1 MNERLAVNLR
11 GLVPKRFQAGTHR
24 SVSPAETVTR
34 ALRIRRPTGITRIAN
49 ITGLDVIGIPVV
61 AVIRPNARSMVV
73 SQGKGL
79 DLDAAKASGL
89 MEAIETYH
97 AEHVEAP
104 LKLASYAELRS
115 PHRTADV
122 TRLPRLGAGSF
133 NEDAKI
139 LWIEG
144 HDLVLGAPAWLPYE
158 LVHTDY
164 TLPLPTCS
172 GAFAMSSNGLSSGNH
187 ILEAIG
193 HGIYELVERDATTL
207 WHLSA
212 TQHATRL
219 RLETVDDPACREVL
233 ERYERADL
241 AVAVWETTT
250 DIGIAAFQC
259 TVLDR
264 STSQLRRLC
273 AASGMG
279 CHPAREIA
287 LLRALTEAA
296 QTRLTI
302 IAGAREEAGLGFYEQ
317 ARSPDLLRHMRGR
330 IAGEA
335 PSRSFSDVPTFA
347 GETIDGDVAATIER
361 LLAVG
366 IEQVIVVD
374 LSLEDFGIP
383 VVRVVIP
390 GLEAIHDA
398 PGYVPGQRAKA
409 IISRRERART

>member
-1 MNERLAVNLR
+1 
-11 GLVPKRFQAGTHR
+11 
-24 SVSPAETVTR
+24 
-34 ALRIRRPTGITRIAN
+34 
-49 ITGLDVIGIPVV
+49 
-61 AVIRPNARSMVV
+61 
-73 SQGKGL
+73 
-79 DLDAAKASGL
+79 
-89 MEAIETYH
+89 
-97 AEHVEAP
+97 
-104 LKLASYAELRS
+104 
-115 PHRTADV
+115 
-122 TRLPRLGAGSF
+122 
-133 NEDAKI
+133 
-139 LWIEG
+139 
-144 HDLVLGAPAWLPYE
+144 
-158 LVHTDY
+158 
-164 TLPLPTCS
+164 
-172 GAFAMSSNGLSSGNH
+172 MSSNGLASGNH
-187 ILEAIG
+187 LLEAIG
-193 HGIYELVERDATTL
+193 HGVYELVERDATTL

-212 TQHATRL
+212 TQQATRL
-219 RLETVDDPACREVL
+219 RLTTVDDPACREVQ
-233 ERYERADL
+233 ERYERADI

-264 STSQLRRLC
+264 STSPLRRLC
-273 AASGMG
+273 AATGMG

-317 ARSPDLLRHMRGR
+317 ARSPDLLRHMRER
-330 IAGEA
+330 MAAEA

-347 GETIDGDVAATIER
+347 GETIDGDVAASIER

-398 PGYVPGQRAKA
+398 PGYVPGPRAKA
-409 IISRRERART
+409 ILSRREGART